1 MPSCAL
7 TISVHKKFA
16 PDLFYEID
24 VYVWKNAWTF
34 SYHKT
39 ILDLNVCLKGHP
51 EYNTQSA
58 SVLIEVIF
66 IF

>member
-39 ILDLNVCLKGHP
+39 ILDLTEAGSYPQLP
-51 EYNTQSA
+51 TQPKYVYPFQTYTA
-58 SVLIEVIF
+58 I
-66 IF
+66 